1 MLKALKSLL
10 SAAAVYGLG
19 TVMSKF
25 IGFFLLPIFTRA
37 LTPAEYG
44 LFETFNVIL
53 LLFTAIGTLGMD
65 TAMMRFYFDSEE
77 PLFRKR
83 VASTAFLFALTG
95 GLLLTSVGIACSSAL
110 NSTLFGEANHIHIL
124 HITFLAVAASI
135 VNTIQLALLQTKR
148 QPGRYSLLTFLR
160 FVIMY
165 GLSVWFLLRGDG
177 VLGVML
183 AQLIGYVISIV
194 VGFVFTRRDVT
205 FVGSSSL
212 ARKMLLFGAPLVV
225 GSVNMW
231 LLSSSDRF
239 FLLRLSTLENLGL
252 YSLGSRF
259 ASIVQFAVLAFQL
272 AWPQFAFST
281 AHQFGVANVQSRILT
296 YYLFVAIPLVLAVTL
311 FTPEM
316 LAVLATAQ
324 YAGAASVVFLLSC
337 SFLMHGCYS
346 VFGIILSH
354 TKQTLSILT
363 ITIPPLVVS
372 IILNTLLVP
381 TLGGTGSAIASA
393 CSYTLMAVLTYYF
406 TNRLISVR
414 YEWKRIVVMVL
425 GASVIV
431 GLNAILHI
439 QTYWFGPV
447 IKVFFL
453 LLYVGLLALMGFFQ
467 EIELR
472 AMRSVAQSLFRR
484 QP

>member
-1 MLKALKSLL
+1 MLKALKSLV

-19 TVMSKF
+19 TVLSKF

-65 TAMMRFYFDSEE
+65 TAMMRFYFDSAE
-77 PLFRKR
+77 PSYRKR
-83 VASTAFLFALTG
+83 VASTAYMFALAA
-95 GLLLTSVGIACSSAL
+95 GLLVTSVGMACSPAL
-110 NSTLFGEANHIHIL
+110 NSTLFGGTDHIRIL
-124 HITFLAVAASI
+124 HITFLAVAASV

-148 QPGRYSLLTFLR
+148 QPGRYSFLTFLR
-160 FVIMY
+160 FVVMY
-165 GLSVWFLLRGDG
+165 GLSVWFLLRGDS
-177 VLGVML
+177 VYGVML
-183 AQLIGYVISIV
+183 AQLIGYVMAIV
-194 VGFVFTRRDVT
+194 VGFVFNRRDVA
-205 FVGSSSL
+205 FVGSGEL

-281 AHQFGVANVQSRILT
+281 AQQLGVAHVQSRILT

-316 LAVLATAQ
+316 LALLATAR
-324 YAGAASVVFLLSC
+324 YAGAASVVFLLSY

-372 IILNTLLVP
+372 IVLNTLLVP
-381 TLGGTGSAIASA
+381 ALGGTGSAIASA
-393 CSYTLMAVLTYYF
+393 CAYTLMAVLAYAF
-406 TNRLISVR
+406 TNRLIAVR

-425 GASVIV
+425 GALVIV
-431 GLNAILHI
+431 GLNAVLHV
-439 QTYWFGPV
+439 QSYWIGAF
-447 IKVFFL
+447 IKVIFL
-453 LLYVGLLALMGFFQ
+453 LIYVGLLALMGFFQ
-467 EIELR
+467 EI
-472 AMRSVAQSLFRR
+472 
-484 QP
+484 